1 MTIAVQQSD
10 DRKELRLKIIGRL
23 ELADHRDFREAY
35 IASDPSQVSYVV
47 DLQDTASIDSATLG
61 MLLAMREDLGGEKV
75 VITLANCSPEI
86 VKILSVTNISRL
98 FVIQ

>member
-10 DRKELRLKIIGRL
+10 DQKQLRLKIIGRL

-35 IASDPSQVSYVV
+35 LETDPSEVSYIV
-47 DLQDTASIDSATLG
+47 DLADTQSIDSATLG
-61 MLLAMREDLGGEKV
+61 MLLAMREELGGEKV

-86 VKILSVTNISRL
+86 IKILSVTNIARL

>member
-10 DRKELRLKIIGRL
+10 DQKQLRLKIIGRL

-35 IASDPSQVSYVV
+35 LETDPSEVSYIV
-47 DLQDTASIDSATLG
+47 DLADTASIDSATLG
-61 MLLAMREDLGGEKV
+61 MLLAMREELGGEKV
-75 VITLANCSPEI
+75 VITLTNCSPEI
-86 VKILSVTNISRL
+86 LKILSVTNIARL